1 MTEFRN
7 LKNMPYAQAQ
17 VKVTDNQ
24 IVLISYTTP
33 VIYIEKD
40 SGEVSITGTY
50 SPTTRKHIGAF
61 CKEYLPNLSY
71 QDMKQLYLKNETYNI
86 YTGEVKPVEMFQCV
100 VTDINGNKWEQIYS
114 SYTSAKEVVIG
125 MINMLQ
131 MELNEACIISTGTG
145 EVLLSQCTY
154 YGELYEAECDE

>member
-40 SGEVSITGTY
+40 SGEVFVTGTY

-71 QDMKQLYLKNETYNI
+71 QDIKHLYLKNETYNI
-86 YTGEVKPVEMFQCV
+86 YSGEIKPVELFQCV

-131 MELNEACIISTGTG
+131 MELNEACITSTGTG